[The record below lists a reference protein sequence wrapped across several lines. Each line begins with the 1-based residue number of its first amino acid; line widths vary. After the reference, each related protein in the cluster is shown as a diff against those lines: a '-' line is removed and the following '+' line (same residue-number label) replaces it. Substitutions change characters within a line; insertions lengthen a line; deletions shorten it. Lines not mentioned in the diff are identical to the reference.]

1 MMEINS
7 TAISRDAY
15 AETNPA
21 FCSLL
26 LTANVA
32 GFQSVH
38 NRTMPVTLLPFVL
51 PIVMSG
57 ELDSTFS
64 YTTVDTGLS
73 RWVVKNPQILLKLP
87 AQTKACREMT
97 RAALQF
103 ALHFKEI
110 SIDND
115 ANMRAANPTLSALQL
130 KKLGF
135 ERMASNATK
144 LGAWFGSLGSVTL
157 AYNILG
163 LKV

>member
-1 MMEINS
+1 MMEIIS
-7 TAISRDAY
+7 RVISRDAY
-15 AETNPA
+15 AEMNAA

-32 GFQSVH
+32 GFQSVRD
-38 NRTMPVTLLPFVL
+38 RTMPVTLLPFIL

-64 YTTVDTGLS
+64 YTTLDTGLS
-73 RWVVKNPQILLKLP
+73 RWIVKNPQILLKLP
-87 AQTKACREMT
+87 AQIKACGEMT

-103 ALHFKEI
+103 ALHFKEL
-110 SIDND
+110 SIDNE

-135 ERMASNATK
+135 ERMAGNATK

-163 LKV
+163 LEV

>member
-1 MMEINS
+1 MEIISS
-7 TAISRDAY
+7 TISRDAY
-15 AETNPA
+15 AETNAA

-26 LTANVA
+26 LTTNVA

-38 NRTMPVTLLPFVL
+38 NRSMPVTLIPFVL

-97 RAALQF
+97 RTALQF
-103 ALHFKEI
+103 ALHFKEL
-110 SIDND
+110 SIDNE

-144 LGAWFGSLGSVTL
+144 LGAWFGSLGSVAL

-163 LKV
+163 LEV

>member
-1 MMEINS
+1 MPTTS
-7 TAISRDAY
+7 GFLSRDTY

-32 GFQSVH
+32 GFHSVH
-38 NRTMPVTLLPFVL
+38 DRPMPITFLPLVL

-57 ELDSTFS
+57 ELDSTFL
-64 YTTVDTGLS
+64 YTTADTGLS
-73 RWVVKNPQILLKLP
+73 RWIVKNPDILMKLP
-87 AQTKACREMT
+87 ARMEACREMT

-103 ALHFKEI
+103 ALHYKHL
-110 SIDND
+110 SMDNE
-115 ANMRAANPTLSALQL
+115 ANLRSLNLALSAIQL

-135 ERMASNATK
+135 ERTANNATK
-144 LGAWFGSLGSVTL
+144 LGTWFGSLGLATL

-163 LKV
+163 LEA

>member
-1 MMEINS
+1 MPTIS
-7 TAISRDAY
+7 RIVSRDAY

-32 GFQSVH
+32 GFHSVH
-38 NRTMPVTLLPFVL
+38 DRPMPVTLLPFVL

-57 ELDSTFS
+57 ELDSTFL
-64 YTTVDTGLS
+64 YTTADTGLS
-73 RWVVKNPQILLKLP
+73 RWIVKNPVILMKLP
-87 AQTKACREMT
+87 AQMQSCREMT

-103 ALHFKEI
+103 ALHFKHL
-110 SIDND
+110 SMDNQAD
-115 ANMRAANPTLSALQL
+115 MRSLNPALSAIQL

-144 LGAWFGSLGSVTL
+144 LGAWFGSLGSATL

-163 LKV
+163 LEA

>member
-1 MMEINS
+1 ME
-7 TAISRDAY
+7 AISKIVSRDAY

-32 GFQSVH
+32 GFHGVN
-38 NRTMPVTLLPFVL
+38 NRTMPITLLPFVL

-73 RWVVKNPQILLKLP
+73 RWIIKNPRILLKLP
-87 AQTKACREMT
+87 AQIKSCGEMT

-103 ALHFKEI
+103 ALHFEEL
-110 SIDND
+110 SMDSE
-115 ANMRAANPTLSALQL
+115 ANMRAVNPELSTQQL

-135 ERMASNATK
+135 ERMANNATK
-144 LGAWFGSLGSVTL
+144 LGTWFGSLGSVTL

-163 LKV
+163 LEI

>member
-1 MMEINS
+1 MESIS
-7 TAISRDAY
+7 RIVSRDAY

-26 LTANVA
+26 LSANVA

-38 NRTMPVTLLPFVL
+38 DHTMPVTLLPFVL

-73 RWVVKNPQILLKLP
+73 RWVVKNPRILLKLP
-87 AQTKACREMT
+87 AQMKSCGEMT

-103 ALHFKEI
+103 ALHFKHL
-110 SIDND
+110 SMDNE
-115 ANMRAANPTLSALQL
+115 ANIRAANPALSALQL

-163 LKV
+163 LEV

>member
-1 MMEINS
+1 MEIIS
-7 TAISRDAY
+7 RTVSRDAY

-32 GFQSVH
+32 GFHSVH
-38 NRTMPVTLLPFVL
+38 DRPMSVTLLPFVL

-73 RWVVKNPQILLKLP
+73 RWVVKNPRVLLKLP
-87 AQTKACREMT
+87 AQMKSCGEMT

-103 ALHFKEI
+103 AMHFKDL
-110 SIDND
+110 SMDNE
-115 ANMRAANPTLSALQL
+115 AGMRAANPALSALQL

-144 LGAWFGSLGSVTL
+144 LGAWFGSLGSATL

-163 LKV
+163 LEV